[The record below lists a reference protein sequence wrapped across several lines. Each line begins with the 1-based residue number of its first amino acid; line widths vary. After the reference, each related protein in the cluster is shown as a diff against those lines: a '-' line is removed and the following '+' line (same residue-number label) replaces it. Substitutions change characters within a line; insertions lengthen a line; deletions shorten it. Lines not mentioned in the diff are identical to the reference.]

1 MGLTEVASLVAEHWL
16 QILDWVVVVHRLL
29 CPVACGIFTDQGLD
43 PCALHWQM
51 ESYPLDYQG
60 SPRNDLVLLKIAY
73 LEDKLNTQNLRKC
86 GQTGTTRLNEVARN
100 HIYRQLLKLRRQE
113 LP

>member
-60 SPRNDLVLLKIAY
+60 SPRNDLVLLKSCI
-73 LEDKLNTQNLRKC
+73 LG
-86 GQTGTTRLNEVARN
+86 GQAEHSESQEMWTDRN
-100 HIYRQLLKLRRQE
+100 NQTERGC
-113 LP
+113 